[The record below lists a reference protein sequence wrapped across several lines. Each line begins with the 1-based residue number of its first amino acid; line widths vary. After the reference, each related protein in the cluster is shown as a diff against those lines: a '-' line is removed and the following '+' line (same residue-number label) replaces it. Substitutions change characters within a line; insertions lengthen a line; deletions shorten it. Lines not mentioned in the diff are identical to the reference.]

1 MSHLP
6 RPSVLS
12 AVRACVGLLAVG
24 LLGLA
29 AWPAG
34 DLAAGDAGRLG
45 VGAERQQ
52 GQRPPQKKRAEE
64 EDEGTKPAKAQPG
77 KKRTDEEEEAKPA
90 PKQGGKKRR
99 VEEEEEGA
107 KPAKRKVVRVEEE
120 EGKAKAGRPA
130 AVPLGDLAEAAKQA
144 KHPGVKKLFQDLAVP
159 HDLVTFRRFE
169 GVKISGDTPPVQRPE
184 RVEPLPD
191 YVGET
196 PNRLREAVT
205 LKVQDAEGRVRK
217 QETHAPGEIRSIKP
231 YEEIAAEA
239 VEQFLGSHYEN
250 FGPAESNPK
259 YLSRYDQLVAAEHA
273 LAAVVRF
280 HESAKGRGVR
290 KGEEWGP
297 VEARLRKQ
305 LLDVSLEQLNGLT
318 EAKDWNQAFALARGL
333 YDTYGDPAD
342 KAKIAKPLAELLKR
356 AVKDLSAND
365 DKLREARQ
373 RLQQFQQQFGD
384 RPEVAV
390 VGNSLKEQA
399 QALFDQAKELARD
412 KELTR
417 AQELLKQA
425 EETWP
430 SLPGLREYRVELSRS
445 YPILRVGVRQLP
457 RYLSPARAWTDSELR
472 GVELLFESLV
482 KQHPDAT
489 GVMRYEEG
497 LAAGRPGVIQLGRRF
512 HLPRNAQWS
521 TTNNRPLTSSDVR
534 YTVMKLLKE
543 GRGTG
548 RSAEWGKLLESVK
561 VGGDPYVVELT
572 LNQGYLDP
580 LALMTFKVLPQ
591 GPDVDGVPY
600 VDGEKFA
607 LSPVSSGPF
616 KYLGLRSEGGRQYAA
631 FEINP
636 NYGSRPDKF
645 GRPSIREVR
654 FFQYT
659 DAAKEFELGRL
670 DLALDLTAEEAAKL
684 QRAGRVKVDLPRPGA
699 PNRRVYFLALNQR
712 RPLLANVKLR
722 RALAYA
728 INREKLLDDHFRGGL
743 KVHKALNGPYPAG
756 SWACNPEL
764 KKDRDKDSLDL
775 FDEARAKALAQ
786 EARDELRQ
794 PKPRLTLLYPA
805 GDPRLAKAM
814 EALRDQV
821 RSATGVELELQPRE
835 DPHRLREEVEV
846 SNAYD
851 LAYYHYDFPDETYW
865 LKPLLGSPGGGREN
879 YLGAQG
885 GPALNQLQEA
895 MARRHFA
902 EVRKHTWLAHEQL
915 LQEMPLVPLWQ
926 LDPLA
931 ALHEDLEAVPFD
943 PLLVFTDVDRWSVQ
957 RK

>member
-1 MSHLP
+1 M
-6 RPSVLS
+6 
-12 AVRACVGLLAVG
+12 RACVGLLAVG

-34 DLAAGDAGRLG
+34 DLAAGDAGRPG

-52 GQRPPQKKRAEE
+52 GQRPTQKKRAEE
-64 EDEGTKPAKAQPG
+64 EEEGG
-77 KKRTDEEEEAKPA
+77 AKPA

-130 AVPLGDLAEAAKQA
+130 AVPLGDLAEAARQA
-144 KHPGVKKLFQDLAVP
+144 KHPAVKRLFQDLAVP
-159 HDLVTFRRFE
+159 HDLVTYRKFE
-169 GVKISGDTPPVQRPE
+169 VKVGGDMPPQQPPE
-184 RVEPLPD
+184 RVDPLPD
-191 YVGET
+191 YVSET
-196 PNRLREAVT
+196 PSRLREAVT

-217 QETHAPGEIRSIKP
+217 QETRTPGELRSIKP
-231 YEEIAAEA
+231 YEEIALEK
-239 VEQFLGSHYEN
+239 VEEFLGAHYEK
-250 FGPAESNPK
+250 FGPAESNPQ
-259 YLSRYDQLVAAEHA
+259 YLARPDQLVAAEHA
-273 LAAVVRF
+273 LSAVLRF

-290 KGEEWGP
+290 KGEEWEP
-297 VEARLRKQ
+297 VEANLRKH
-305 LLDVSLEQLNGLT
+305 LLDVSLEQLNALT
-318 EAKDWNQAFALARGL
+318 AAKDWGQAFELGKRL
-333 YDTYGDPAD
+333 YDTYGSPAD
-342 KAKIAKPLAELLKR
+342 KAKIARPLAELLKR

-365 DKLREARQ
+365 DNLREARK

-384 RPEVAV
+384 RPEVAA
-390 VGNSLKEQA
+390 VGKSLQEQA
-399 QALFDQAKELARD
+399 QALFDQAKEMARD
-412 KELTR
+412 KATLSK

-430 SLPGLREYRVELSRS
+430 ALPGLRDYRVKLSLD
-445 YPILRVGVRQLP
+445 YPILRVGVRELP
-457 RYLSPARAWTDSELR
+457 QYLSPARACTDSELR

-482 KQHPDAT
+482 KQHPDAL
-489 GVMRYEEG
+489 GVMRYEAG
-497 LAAGRPGVIQLGRRF
+497 LAEGRPRVISGGRRF
-512 HLPRNAQWS
+512 HLPRNARWS
-521 TTNNRPLTSSDVR
+521 GGQQPSVTASDVR
-534 YTVMKLLKE
+534 KTVQLLQE
-543 GRGTG
+543 GRGNG

-561 VGGDPYVVELT
+561 VGGDPYVVDLT
-572 LNQGYLDP
+572 LTQGFLDP
-580 LALMTFKVLPQ
+580 LALMTFKVLP
-591 GPDVDGVPY
+591 GHVPDVDGVR
-600 VDGEKFA
+600 FA
-607 LSPVSSGPF
+607 VSPVSSGPF
-616 KYLGLRSEGGRQYAA
+616 QYLGRKSEEGGGGRQYAA
-631 FEINP
+631 FAINP
-636 NYGSRPDKF
+636 NYGSRPDDKF

-654 FFQYT
+654 FFACT
-659 DAAKEFELGRL
+659 DPAREFEQGRL

-684 QRAGRVKVDLPRPGA
+684 QGAPRVRVDLPRPGA

-712 RPLLANVKLR
+712 RPLLVNVKLR

-743 KVHKALNGPYPAG
+743 KIHKAINGPYPAG

-764 KKDRDKDSLDL
+764 KKDRNKDSLDI
-775 FDEARAKALAQ
+775 FDDARAKALAR
-786 EARDELRQ
+786 EALDELKLQ
-794 PKPRLTLLYPA
+794 PADARLTLLYPS
-805 GDPRLAKAM
+805 GDARLAKAL

-821 RSATGVELELQPRE
+821 RAATGAQLELQAR
-835 DPHRLREEVEV
+835 DPHRLRDEVEV

-865 LKPLLGSPGGGREN
+865 LKPLLGSPGPGREN

-895 MARRHFA
+895 MSRRHFA
-902 EVRKHTWLAHEQL
+902 DVRKHTWLAHEQL

-931 ALHEDLEAVPFD
+931 ALSEDLEAVPFD